1 MLSANNHEK
10 NLEQKRGRKPP
21 LLTATRKK
29 RVEVGRPS
37 TSTAHHAVKVTID
50 PLITDGSGPV
60 CGALAQF
67 LYTMACPSIK

>member
-1 MLSANNHEK
+1 M
-10 NLEQKRGRKPP
+10 KRLRTKTWKKTAP
-21 LLTATRKK
+21 LDRYGLK

-37 TSTAHHAVKVTID
+37 TAQDAVEVTMD

-67 LYTMACPSIK
+67 LYITKCPNIK